1 MRNRRRKRACK
12 ETPGSPA
19 PGSSLPGKKEGRARL
34 YNARISEAGK
44 PEIGKRETMTLRQ
57 LRDYVRSMPENE
69 ILCLRLVF
77 SGETGG
83 ET

>member
-12 ETPGSPA
+12 EAHGYIA
-19 PGSSLPGKKEGRARL
+19 PGGSLLGNKEGRAGP
-34 YNARISEAGK
+34 NNTGISEAGT
-44 PEIGKRETMTLRQ
+44 PEIRKRETMTLRQ

-69 ILCLRLVF
+69 ILCLRIVF